1 MWDIFPILRTAS
13 KAFFSEGFYDIRILI
28 IAGKYSKILKI
39 PPKCGANAQRC
50 VTHVSAPMCCG
61 CAPLML
67 PVMPFEPPASPPG
80 LLPSRQIPWPL
91 LLPLR
96 GQIHAHLGCFYSLFT
111 LLQYSFPG
119 SQITCFTLP
128 VMNSGFFSNVLSLR
142 RPS

>member
-1 MWDIFPILRTAS
+1 MWDVFPILRTAS

-39 PPKCGANAQRC
+39 PPKCGANARWC

-67 PVMPFEPPASPPG
+67 PVMPLEPPASPPG
-80 LLPSRQIPWPL
+80 LLPSSQLPWPL
-91 LLPLR
+91 ILPLS
-96 GQIHAHLGCFYSLFT
+96 GQIHAHLGLF
-111 LLQYSFPG
+111 LLSVYPSAFSFPG
-119 SQITCFTLP
+119 SQITCFSLP